1 MHSNYYQFANQDGG
15 KMKKTALVSL
25 TVFILLTGTT
35 LLQSQVNARM
45 LRYPDVSS
53 TQICFV
59 YAGDIWVV
67 TKEGGTAY
75 RLSSP
80 RGEESFPRFSPDG
93 SKIAFSGN
101 YDGNTDIYLIPS
113 MGGELHRLTHHGM
126 PDRIIDW
133 YPDGE
138 SILYAS
144 SMMSGRQRYSQFYR
158 IAKEGGLPERLP
170 VPYGEFG
177 SLSADGKI
185 LAYMPISRDF
195 RTWKRYRG
203 GMAPD
208 IWLFDLEQM
217 KAKNITNNPANDAQP
232 MWHGTTIYF
241 LSDRGP
247 NQRHNIW
254 AIDMEGE
261 NPRQITHFKEFDI
274 HFPAIGPEEIVFEA
288 GGKLYLLGLKN
299 ENQTQV
305 NINLVTDQITLKP
318 HQANVSRLVQNAE
331 ISPEGKRAIFEAR
344 GEVFSVPAEH
354 GVIRNLTTSPGV
366 AERFPA
372 WSPDGK
378 YIAYWS
384 DRSGEYELT
393 LCSAKDGSQEKK
405 LTSYGP
411 GYRYHIYWSPDSH
424 KVAFIDKSM
433 SIYIYD
439 METQKTVKVDQ
450 GLWMYEGGLRNFKP
464 GWSSDSRWLAYS
476 RGEANRD
483 NNIYLYDTKEDKKH
497 QVTSTFYNDFQ
508 PVFDPEGKYLY
519 FFSNRTF
526 SPIYGDTDNS
536 FLYANTTNIVAVSL
550 KPDIPSLLAP
560 RNDEEELEKKEAKEK
575 DEGQKKEL
583 EKEKKPEKEEVKA
596 VDITI
601 QDFEKRLVVLPP
613 KPGNY
618 NNLQAVE
625 GKILYQR
632 FPRTGSGEEAN
643 ALVYYDTK
651 EREEKT
657 ILGDVDG
664 YRLSADG
671 KKALVWKRQS
681 ASIIDIAPNQK
692 MEKQLRTGELE
703 MRVDPPAEWHQ
714 IFTDAWRLCRDFFY
728 DPGMHGVDWEAMQ
741 TQYGALLK
749 DAVTRWDVNY
759 VIGELIAELS
769 SSHTY
774 RGGGDTEREERI
786 GVGYLGID
794 WEIDN
799 GAYRIAKIIEGAPW
813 DSEVRSPLNAPGV
826 EANEGDYILAV
837 NGVPLDISKS
847 PWAAFQ
853 GLAGKTVELTVNSQP
868 TTEGAHNIIVKTLGS
883 ETRLRN
889 LAWIEQNRKY
899 VEEHSGGR
907 IGYIYVPDTSIG
919 GQNALVHQFIAQFH
933 KEGLIVDERFNSGG
947 QIPDRFI
954 ELLKR
959 PVLAFWAVRDG
970 KDWQWPPVAHFGP
983 KAMLINGWSG
993 SGGDAFPDYFR
1004 KAGLGPLIGARTW
1017 GGLIGMSG
1025 IPQLIDGGIAT
1036 VPTFRMY
1043 DPDGKWFK
1051 EGHGVDPDIEVKEDP
1066 ALLAKGTDL
1075 QLKRAVEEV
1084 LKMLEEK
1091 PFVKPSRPPYED
1103 RTVKRNKPTE

>member
-1 MHSNYYQFANQDGG
+1 MNQNGG
-15 KMKKTALVSL
+15 KMKKAILVSL
-25 TVFILLTGTT
+25 TALILLTSTT
-35 LLQSQVNARM
+35 LLYSQVNARM
-45 LRYPDVSS
+45 LRYPDVSA
-53 TQICFV
+53 THICFV

-67 TKEGGTAY
+67 AKEGGTAY
-75 RLSSP
+75 KLSSP
-80 RGEESFPRFSPDG
+80 SGEESFPQFSPDG
-93 SKIAFSGN
+93 SIISFSGN
-101 YDGNTDIYLIPS
+101 YDGNTDIYIIPS
-113 MGGELHRLTHHGM
+113 MGGKIQRLTHHGM
-126 PDRIIDW
+126 PEVMIDW
-133 YPDGE
+133 YPDGGA
-138 SILYAS
+138 ILYAS
-144 SMMSGRQRYSQFYR
+144 SMASGRQRYSQFYR
-158 IAKEGGLPERLP
+158 IAKQGGLPEKLP

-177 SLSADGKI
+177 SLSPDGQT

-208 IWLFDLEQM
+208 IWLFDLNQK
-217 KAKNITNNPANDAQP
+217 KAKNITNHPANDAHP
-232 MWHGTTIYF
+232 MWRGDTLYF

-254 AIDMEGE
+254 AMDREGQGV
-261 NPRQITHFKEFDI
+261 RQVTHFKDFDI
-274 HFPAIGPEEIVFEA
+274 HFPAIGPSEIVFEA
-288 GGKLYLLGLKN
+288 GGKLYLLNLEN

-305 NINLVTDQITLKP
+305 DIDVVTDQITLKP
-318 HQANVSRLVQNAE
+318 HKVNVSRLVQNAE
-331 ISPEGKRAIFEAR
+331 ISPHGKRALFEAR
-344 GEVFSVPAEH
+344 GEMFSLPAEH
-354 GVIRNLTTSPGV
+354 GVIRNLTASPGV
-366 AERFPA
+366 AERYPA

-378 YIAYWS
+378 HIAYWS
-384 DRSGEYELT
+384 DRSGEHELT
-393 LCSAKDGSQEKK
+393 ICSAEDGSQEQK

-411 GYRYHIYWSPDSH
+411 GYRYQIYWSPDSQ
-424 KVAFIDKSM
+424 KIAFIDKSM
-433 SIYIYD
+433 TIFIYHT
-439 METQKTVKVDQ
+439 ETQKTVKVDQ
-450 GLWMYEGGLRNFKP
+450 GLWMYEGALRNFKP
-464 GWSSDSRWLAYS
+464 GWSPDSRWLAYS
-476 RGEANRD
+476 RGEANRI
-483 NNIYLYDTKEDKKH
+483 NNIYLYDTKADKRH
-497 QVTSTFYNDFQ
+497 QVTSNFYNDFQ

-519 FFSNRTF
+519 FLSNRTF
-526 SPIYGDTDNS
+526 RPIYGDADNS
-536 FLYANTTNIVAVSL
+536 FLYANTTNVVAVSL

-560 RNDEEELEKKEAKEK
+560 RNDEEELKKEEAKEK
-575 DEGQKKEL
+575 EEDKNQKEDKNKQKEPDKKEV
-583 EKEKKPEKEEVKA
+583 KPVE
-596 VDITI
+596 ITVE
-601 QDFEKRLVVLPP
+601 DFESRLVVLPP

-632 FPRTGSGEEAN
+632 FPRTGSDEEAN
-643 ALVYYDTK
+643 ALVFYDIK

-681 ASIIDIAPNQK
+681 ASIVDVAPNQK
-692 MEKQLRTGELE
+692 MEKPLRTGELE
-703 MRVDPPAEWHQ
+703 MMVNPPAEWRQ

-728 DPGMHGVDWEAMQ
+728 DPGMHGVDWEAMRK
-741 TQYGALLK
+741 QYGALLK

-759 VIGELIAELS
+759 VIGELIAELN

-774 RGGGDTEREERI
+774 RGGGDTESEPRM

-794 WEIDN
+794 WEIDS
-799 GAYRIAKIIEGAPW
+799 GAYRIAKIIKGAPW
-813 DSEVRSPLNAPGV
+813 DSEARSPLDMPGV
-826 EANEGDYILAV
+826 EVNEGDYILAV
-837 NGVPLDISKS
+837 NGTPLDISKS

-853 GLAGKTVELTVNSQP
+853 GLAGKTVELTVNSKP
-868 TTEGAHNIIVKTLGS
+868 TTEGARKVIVETLRS

-889 LAWIEQNRKY
+889 LAWIEQNRKF
-899 VEEHSGGR
+899 VEEQSGGR

-919 GQNALVHQFIAQFH
+919 GQNELVRQFLAQFH

-959 PVLAFWAVRDG
+959 PPLAFWAVRDG

-1004 KAGLGPLIGARTW
+1004 KAGLGPLIGTRTW

-1025 IPQLIDGGIAT
+1025 IPQLIDGGVAT

-1066 ALLAKGTDL
+1066 ALLAEGTDP

-1084 LKMLEEK
+1084 LRMLGEK
-1091 PFVKPSRPPYED
+1091 AFVKPPRPPYED
-1103 RTVKRNKPTE
+1103 RSVKRK

>member
-1 MHSNYYQFANQDGG
+1 
-15 KMKKTALVSL
+15 MKKTVFVFLTALIILVGTSL
-25 TVFILLTGTT
+25 LY
-35 LLQSQVNARM
+35 SQVNARM
-45 LRYPDVSS
+45 LRYPDVSD
-53 TQICFV
+53 THICFV

-67 TKEGGTAY
+67 AKEGGTAF

-80 RGEESFPRFSPDG
+80 RGEEMFPRFSPDG
-93 SKIAFSGN
+93 TKIAFSGN

-113 MGGELHRLTHHGM
+113 MGGELQRLTHHGM
-126 PDRIIDW
+126 TDLMIDW

-138 SILYAS
+138 ALLYVS
-144 SMMSGRQRYSQFYR
+144 SMESGRQRYRQFYR
-158 IAKEGGLPERLP
+158 VAKEGGLAEKLP

-177 SLSADGKI
+177 SLSPDGKT

-208 IWLFDLEQM
+208 IWLFDLNQI
-217 KAKNITNNPANDAQP
+217 KAKNITDNPANDSQP
-232 MWHGTTIYF
+232 MWHGRTLYF

-254 AIDMEGE
+254 AMDLESE
-261 NPRQITHFKEFDI
+261 EARQITSFEDFDI
-274 HFPAIGPEEIVFEA
+274 HFPALGPSEIVFEA
-288 GGKLYLLGLKN
+288 GGKLFLLDLET

-305 NINLVTDQITLKP
+305 EINLVTDEITLKP
-318 HQANVSRLVQNAE
+318 HRVNVSKLVQNAE
-331 ISPEGKRAIFEAR
+331 ISPQGKRALFEAR

-366 AERFPA
+366 AERFPS

-378 YIAYWS
+378 HIAYWS

-393 LCSAKDGSQEKK
+393 ICSARDGSQEQK

-411 GYRYHIYWSPDSH
+411 GYRYHIYWSPDSQ
-424 KVAFIDKSM
+424 KIAFIDKSM
-433 SIYIYD
+433 TIYIYNI
-439 METQKTVKVDQ
+439 ETQKTVKVDK
-450 GLWMYEGGLRNFKP
+450 GLWKYEGSLRNFKP
-464 GWSSDSRWLAYS
+464 GWSPDSRWLAYS
-476 RGEANRD
+476 RAEANRND
-483 NNIYLYDTKEDKKH
+483 NIYLYDTKNNERH
-497 QVTSTFYNDFQ
+497 QVTSSHFNDFQ

-519 FFSNRTF
+519 FLSNRTF
-526 SPIYGDTDNS
+526 RPIYGDTDNS

-550 KPDIPSLLAP
+550 KPDIPSTLAP
-560 RNDEEELEKKEAKEK
+560 RNDDEGLKKEEEEEQNKDKNQKEDENKDKEKAKKEV
-575 DEGQKKEL
+575 
-583 EKEKKPEKEEVKA
+583 KPVE
-596 VDITI
+596 ITVA
-601 QDFEKRLVVLPP
+601 DFESRLVVLPP

-618 NNLQAVE
+618 NNIQAKE

-632 FPRTGSGEEAN
+632 YPRTGSGEEASS
-643 ALVYYDTK
+643 LVYYDLK

-671 KKALVWKRQS
+671 KKLLVWKKQS
-681 ASIIDIAPNQK
+681 AAIVDVKPDQK
-692 MEKQLRTGELE
+692 MEKPLQTGELE
-703 MRVDPPAEWHQ
+703 MMVDPRAEWRQ
-714 IFTDAWRLCRDFFY
+714 IFSDAWRLSRDFFY
-728 DPGMHGVDWEAMQ
+728 DPGMHGVDWEAMRK
-741 TQYGALLK
+741 QYGELLE

-769 SSHTY
+769 ASHTY
-774 RGGGDTEREERI
+774 RGGGDTEEEARI
-786 GVGYLGID
+786 GVGYIGVD

-799 GAYRIAKIIEGAPW
+799 GFYRIAKIIEPAPW
-813 DSEVRSPLNAPGV
+813 DSEVRSPLSMPGV
-826 EANEGDYILAV
+826 NVKEGDYILAV

-853 GLAGKTVELTVNSQP
+853 GLAGKIVELTINSKP
-868 TTEGAHNIIVKTLGS
+868 TTETARKVIVETLKS

-899 VEEHSGGR
+899 VETHSDGR
-907 IGYIYVPDTSIG
+907 IGYIYVPDTSLG
-919 GQNALVHQFIAQFH
+919 GQNELVRQFSAQFH

-954 ELLKR
+954 ELLNR
-959 PVLAFWAVRDG
+959 PALAFWAVRDG

-1004 KAGLGPLIGARTW
+1004 KAGLGPLIGTRTW
-1017 GGLIGMSG
+1017 GGLIGVSG
-1025 IPQLIDGGIAT
+1025 APRLIDGGGVT

-1066 ALLAKGTDL
+1066 AILADGTDP

-1084 LKMLEEK
+1084 LRMLEEQPFKK
-1091 PFVKPSRPPYED
+1091 PARSPYED
-1103 RTVKRNKPTE
+1103 RTVKRKK

>member
-1 MHSNYYQFANQDGG
+1 MNQDGG
-15 KMKKTALVSL
+15 KMKKTILMSLAALL
-25 TVFILLTGTT
+25 LLTSTT
-35 LLQSQVNARM
+35 LLYSQVNARM
-45 LRYPDVSS
+45 LRYPDVSA
-53 TQICFV
+53 THICFV

-67 TKEGGTAY
+67 TKEGGTAH

-101 YDGNTDIYLIPS
+101 YDGNTDIYLIS
-113 MGGELHRLTHHGM
+113 AMGGDLQRLTHHGM

-138 SILYAS
+138 AILYAS
-144 SMMSGRQRYSQFYR
+144 SMASGRQRYSQFYS
-158 IAKEGGLPERLP
+158 IAKEGGLPEKLP

-177 SLSADGKI
+177 SISPDGKI

-208 IWLFDLEQM
+208 IWLFDLNQK
-217 KAKNITNNPANDAQP
+217 KAKNITNNPANDAHP
-232 MWHGTTIYF
+232 MWHGNTLYF
-241 LSDRGP
+241 LSDRGL

-254 AIDMEGE
+254 AIDMEGQGE
-261 NPRQITHFKEFDI
+261 RQVTHFNNFDI
-274 HFPAIGPEEIVFEA
+274 HFPAIGPSEIVFEA
-288 GGKLYLLGLKN
+288 GGKLYLLDLEN

-305 NINLVTDQITLKP
+305 DINLVTDQITLKP
-318 HQANVSRLVQNAE
+318 HKENVSKLVQNAE
-331 ISPEGKRAIFEAR
+331 ISPQGKRALFEAR

-354 GVIRNLTTSPGV
+354 GVIRNLTASPGV

-372 WSPDGK
+372 WSPDGEH
-378 YIAYWS
+378 IAYWS

-393 LCSAKDGSQEKK
+393 VCSAKDGSQEQK
-405 LTSYGP
+405 LSSYGP
-411 GYRYHIYWSPDSH
+411 GYRYQIYWSPDSQ
-424 KVAFIDKSM
+424 KIAFVDKSM
-433 SIYIYD
+433 SIHIYD
-439 METQKTVKVDQ
+439 LETQKTVKADQ
-450 GLWMYEGGLRNFKP
+450 GLWMYEGDLRNFKP
-464 GWSSDSRWLAYS
+464 GWSPDSRWLAYS
-476 RGEANRD
+476 RGEANRL
-483 NNIYLYDTKEDKKH
+483 NNLYLFDTKENKRY
-497 QVTSTFYNDFQ
+497 QVTSSFYNDSQ
-508 PVFDPEGKYLY
+508 PVFDPGGKYLY

-560 RNDEEELEKKEAKEK
+560 RNDEEEAKKEEAAEKEK
-575 DEGQKKEL
+575 DQKE
-583 EKEKKPEKEEVKA
+583 EADKEKKPEKEEVKA

-618 NNLQAVE
+618 NNLQAAE

-643 ALVYYDTK
+643 PLVYYDTK

-671 KKALVWKRQS
+671 KKVLVWKRQS
-681 ASIIDIAPNQK
+681 ASIVDVAPNQK
-692 MEKQLRTGELE
+692 MEKPLRTDELE
-703 MRVDPPAEWHQ
+703 MMVDPRAEWRQ

-728 DPGMHGVDWEAMQ
+728 DQGMHGVDWEAMRK
-741 TQYGALLK
+741 QYGTLLK

-759 VIGELIAELS
+759 VIGELIAELNA
-769 SSHTY
+769 SHTY
-774 RGGGDTEREERI
+774 RGGGDTESETRM

-794 WEIDN
+794 WEIDS

-813 DSEVRSPLNAPGV
+813 DSEVKSPLHMPGV
-826 EANEGDYILAV
+826 EAKEGDYILAV
-837 NGVPLDISKS
+837 NGTPLDISKS

-853 GLAGKTVELTVNSQP
+853 GLAGKTVELTVNSKP
-868 TTEGAHNIIVKTLGS
+868 TIEGAREVIVETLAS

-899 VEEHSGGR
+899 VEDHSNGR

-919 GQNALVHQFIAQFH
+919 GQNELVRQFLAQFH

-959 PVLAFWAVRDG
+959 PALAFWAVRDG

-1004 KAGLGPLIGARTW
+1004 KAGLGPLIGTRTW

-1025 IPQLIDGGIAT
+1025 IPQLIDGGVAT

-1066 ALLAKGTDL
+1066 ALLAEGTDP

-1084 LKMLEEK
+1084 LKMLGEK
-1091 PFVKPSRPPYED
+1091 PFVKPPRPAYED
-1103 RTVKRNKPTE
+1103 RTVKRK

>member
-1 MHSNYYQFANQDGG
+1 MNPKEG
-15 KMKKTALVSL
+15 KMKKTVLWSIFTLIILTSTSL
-25 TVFILLTGTT
+25 LHG
-35 LLQSQVNARM
+35 QVNARM
-45 LRYPDVSS
+45 LRYPDVS
-53 TQICFV
+53 TTHICFIF
-59 YAGDIWVV
+59 AGDIWIVA
-67 TKEGGTAY
+67 KEGGTAF

-80 RGEESFPRFSPDG
+80 RGEELFPRFSPDG
-93 SKIAFSGN
+93 IKIAFNGN

-113 MGGELHRLTHHGM
+113 MGGELQRLTHHGM
-126 PDRIIDW
+126 TDRIIDW

-138 SILYAS
+138 AILYVS
-144 SMMSGRQRYSQFYR
+144 SMESGRQRYSQFYR
-158 IAKEGGLPERLP
+158 LVKEGGMPEKLPI
-170 VPYGEFG
+170 PYGEFG
-177 SLSADGKI
+177 AISPDGKT

-208 IWLFDLEQM
+208 IWLFDLAQGQ
-217 KAKNITNNPANDAQP
+217 AKNITDNPANDTQP
-232 MWHGTTIYF
+232 MWHGRTLYF

-254 AIDMEGE
+254 AIDLESE
-261 NPRQITHFKEFDI
+261 DVRQVTHFEDFDI
-274 HFPAIGPEEIVFEA
+274 HFPAIGPSDIVFEA
-288 GGKLYLLGLKN
+288 RGKLFLLDLKT
-299 ENQTQV
+299 ETQTQV
-305 NINLVTDQITLKP
+305 DINLVTDQITLKP
-318 HQANVSRLVQNAE
+318 HKTSVSSLAQNAE
-331 ISPEGKRAIFEAR
+331 ISPKGKRALFEAR

-378 YIAYWS
+378 HIAYWS

-393 LCSAKDGSQEKK
+393 ICSANDGSKEQK
-405 LTSYGP
+405 LTTYGP
-411 GYRYHIYWSPDSH
+411 GYRYQIYWSPDSH
-424 KVAFIDKSM
+424 KIAFIDKSM
-433 SIYIYD
+433 TIYIYNT
-439 METQKTVKVDQ
+439 ETQKTIKVDQ
-450 GLWMYEGGLRNFKP
+450 GLWKYEGSLRNFKP
-464 GWSSDSRWLAYS
+464 GWSPDSRWLAYS
-476 RGEANRD
+476 RGEANRND
-483 NNIYLYDTKEDKKH
+483 NIYIYDTKNNKQY
-497 QVTSTFYNDFQ
+497 QVTSSYYSDFQ

-519 FFSNRTF
+519 FLSNRTF
-526 SPIYGDTDNS
+526 RPIYGDTDNS

-550 KPDIPSLLAP
+550 KSDIPSLLAP
-560 RNDEEELEKKEAKEK
+560 RNDEEELKKEETKEK
-575 DEGQKKEL
+575 
-583 EKEKKPEKEEVKA
+583 EKEKKQKEDKDKEKEPDKKETKPVE
-596 VDITI
+596 ITI
-601 QDFEKRLVVLPP
+601 EDFEKRLVVLPP

-618 NNLQAVE
+618 NNIQAIE

-643 ALVYYDTK
+643 PLVYYDLK

-657 ILGDVDG
+657 VIGDVDG

-671 KKALVWKRQS
+671 KKLLVWKKQS
-681 ASIIDIAPNQK
+681 SAIIDVKPDQK
-692 MEKQLRTGELE
+692 MEKPLRTSELE
-703 MRVDPPAEWHQ
+703 MMVDPRAEWRQ
-714 IFTDAWRLCRDFFY
+714 IFTDAWRFSRDFFY
-728 DPGMHGVDWEAMQ
+728 DEGMHGVDWEAMRK
-741 TQYGALLK
+741 QYGELLK
-749 DAVTRWDVNY
+749 DAVTRWDVNF

-774 RGGGDTEREERI
+774 RGGGDTEGEARI

-794 WEIDN
+794 WEVDS
-799 GAYRIAKIIEGAPW
+799 GFYRVAKIIDGAPW
-813 DSEVRSPLNAPGV
+813 DSEVRSPLNMPGV
-826 EANEGDYILAV
+826 EVKEGDYILAV

-853 GLAGKTVELTVNSQP
+853 GLAGKTVELTVNNKP
-868 TTEGAHNIIVKTLGS
+868 APEGARKVIVKTLGS

-907 IGYIYVPDTSIG
+907 IGYIYVQDTSIG
-919 GQNALVHQFIAQFH
+919 GQNELVRQFSAQFH
-933 KEGLIVDERFNSGG
+933 KEGLIIDERFNSGG

-959 PVLAFWAVRDG
+959 PALAFWAVRDG

-1004 KAGLGPLIGARTW
+1004 KAGLGPLIGTRTW
-1017 GGLIGMSG
+1017 GGLIGVSG
-1025 IPQLIDGGIAT
+1025 APQLIDGGGVT

-1043 DPDGKWFK
+1043 DPDGKWFR

-1066 ALLAKGTDL
+1066 AILAKGTDP
-1075 QLKRAVEEV
+1075 QLERAVDEV
-1084 LKMLEEK
+1084 LRTLEEQPFKK
-1091 PFVKPSRPPYED
+1091 PARPPYED
-1103 RTVKRNKPTE
+1103 RTVKKK

>member
-1 MHSNYYQFANQDGG
+1 M
-15 KMKKTALVSL
+15 
-25 TVFILLTGTT
+25 
-35 LLQSQVNARM
+35 
-45 LRYPDVSS
+45 
-53 TQICFV
+53 
-59 YAGDIWVV
+59 
-67 TKEGGTAY
+67 
-75 RLSSP
+75 
-80 RGEESFPRFSPDG
+80 FPRFSPDG
-93 SKIAFSGN
+93 KNIAFSGN
-101 YDGNTDIYLIPS
+101 YDGNTDIYHIPS
-113 MGGELHRLTHHGM
+113 MGGELQRLTHQGM
-126 PDRIIDW
+126 TDLMIDW

-138 SILYAS
+138 AILYVS
-144 SMMSGRQRYSQFYR
+144 SMESGRQRYRQFYR
-158 IAKEGGLPERLP
+158 IAKKGGLAEKLP

-177 SLSADGKI
+177 SLSPDGKT

-208 IWLFDLEQM
+208 IWLFDLNQIQ
-217 KAKNITNNPANDAQP
+217 AKNITNNPANDSQP
-232 MWHGTTIYF
+232 MWHSRTLFF

-254 AIDMEGE
+254 AMDLESE
-261 NPRQITHFKEFDI
+261 EARQITNFEDFDI
-274 HFPAIGPEEIVFEA
+274 HFPAIGPSEIVFEA
-288 GGKLYLLGLKN
+288 GGKLFLLDLET

-305 NINLVTDQITLKP
+305 EINLVTDQITLKP
-318 HQANVSRLVQNAE
+318 HKVNVSKLVKNTE
-331 ISPEGKRAIFEAR
+331 ISPQGKRALFEAR

-378 YIAYWS
+378 HIAYWS

-393 LCSAKDGSQEKK
+393 ICSARDGSQEQK

-424 KVAFIDKSM
+424 KIAFIDKSM
-433 SIYIYD
+433 TIYIYNI
-439 METQKTVKVDQ
+439 ETQKTIKVDQ
-450 GLWMYEGGLRNFKP
+450 GLWKYEGSLQNFKP
-464 GWSSDSRWLAYS
+464 GWSPDSRWLAYS
-476 RGEANRD
+476 RGEANRND
-483 NNIYLYDTKEDKKH
+483 NIYLYDTKNNERQ
-497 QVTSTFYNDFQ
+497 QVTSSYYNDSQ

-519 FFSNRTF
+519 FLSNRTF
-526 SPIYGDTDNS
+526 NPIYGDTDNS

-550 KPDIPSLLAP
+550 KPDIPSPLAP
-560 RNDEEELEKKEAKEK
+560 RNDDEGLKKEEAEEKKEDKNQKEDKNKEKEPDKKEAKPVE
-575 DEGQKKEL
+575 
-583 EKEKKPEKEEVKA
+583 
-596 VDITI
+596 ITVE
-601 QDFEKRLVVLPP
+601 DFESRLVVLPP
-613 KPGNY
+613 KHGNY
-618 NNLQAVE
+618 NNIQATE

-632 FPRTGSGEEAN
+632 FPRTGSGEEASS
-643 ALVYYDTK
+643 LVYYDLK

-671 KKALVWKRQS
+671 KKLLVWKKQS
-681 ASIIDIAPNQK
+681 AAIVDVKPDQK
-692 MEKQLRTGELE
+692 MEKPLHTGELE
-703 MRVDPPAEWHQ
+703 MMVDPRAEWRQ
-714 IFTDAWRLCRDFFY
+714 IFSDAWRLSRDFFY
-728 DPGMHGVDWEAMQ
+728 DPGMHGVDWEAMRK
-741 TQYGALLK
+741 QYGELLE

-774 RGGGDTEREERI
+774 RGGGDTEEEAKI

-799 GAYRIAKIIEGAPW
+799 GIYRIAKIIDGAPW
-813 DSEVRSPLNAPGV
+813 NSEVRSPLSMPG
-826 EANEGDYILAV
+826 ANVKEGDYILAV

-853 GLAGKTVELTVNSQP
+853 GLAGKIVELTINSKP
-868 TTEGAHNIIVKTLGS
+868 TTESARKVIVETLES

-889 LAWIEQNRKY
+889 LAWIEQNRKD
-899 VEEHSGGR
+899 VEGHSNGR

-919 GQNALVHQFIAQFH
+919 GQNELVRQFLAQFH

-959 PVLAFWAVRDG
+959 PALAFWAVRDG
-970 KDWQWPPVAHFGP
+970 EDWQWPPVAHFGP

-1004 KAGLGPLIGARTW
+1004 KAGLGPLIGTRTW

-1025 IPQLIDGGIAT
+1025 APQLIDGGVVT

-1043 DPDGKWFK
+1043 DPNGEWFK

-1066 ALLAKGTDL
+1066 AILAEGTDP
-1075 QLKRAVEEV
+1075 QLKRAVDEV
-1084 LKMLEEK
+1084 LRMLEDQPFKK
-1091 PFVKPSRPPYED
+1091 PGRPPYED
-1103 RTVKRNKPTE
+1103 RTVKRKK

>member
-1 MHSNYYQFANQDGG
+1 
-15 KMKKTALVSL
+15 MKKTVFVSL
-25 TVFILLTGTT
+25 TALILLASTT
-35 LLQSQVNARM
+35 LLYSQVNARM
-45 LRYPDVSS
+45 LRYPDVSA
-53 TQICFV
+53 THICFV

-67 TKEGGTAY
+67 AKEGGTAH

-80 RGEESFPRFSPDG
+80 SGEESFPRFSPDG
-93 SKIAFSGN
+93 SKISFSGN
-101 YDGNTDIYLIPS
+101 YDGNTDIYFIPS
-113 MGGELHRLTHHGM
+113 MGGELRRLTHHGM
-126 PDRIIDW
+126 PDRMIDW

-138 SILYAS
+138 AILYAS
-144 SMMSGRQRYSQFYR
+144 SMASGRQRYSQFYR
-158 IAKEGGLPERLP
+158 IAKEGGLPEKLP

-177 SLSADGKI
+177 SLSPDGQI

-208 IWLFDLEQM
+208 IWLFDLNQ
-217 KAKNITNNPANDAQP
+217 KKTKNITSNPANDSQP
-232 MWHGTTIYF
+232 MWHGNTLYF

-254 AIDMEGE
+254 AIDMEDQGV
-261 NPRQITHFKEFDI
+261 RQVTHFKDFDI
-274 HFPAIGPEEIVFEA
+274 HFPAIGPSEIVFEA
-288 GGKLYLLGLKN
+288 GGKLYLLDLEN

-305 NINLVTDQITLKP
+305 DIDVVTDQITLKP
-318 HQANVSRLVQNAE
+318 HKANVSRLVQNAE
-331 ISPEGKRAIFEAR
+331 ISPKGKRALFEAR
-344 GEVFSVPAEH
+344 GEVFSLPAEH
-354 GVIRNLTTSPGV
+354 GVIRNLTASPGV
-366 AERFPA
+366 AERYPA

-378 YIAYWS
+378 HIAYWS

-393 LCSAKDGSQEKK
+393 ICNAKDGSQEQK

-411 GYRYHIYWSPDSH
+411 GYRYRIYWAPDSQ
-424 KVAFIDKSM
+424 KIAFIDKTM
-433 SIYIYD
+433 SIHIYD
-439 METQKTVKVDQ
+439 IKTQKTVKVDQ
-450 GLWMYEGGLRNFKP
+450 GLWMYEGSLRNFKP
-464 GWSSDSRWLAYS
+464 GWSPDSRWLAYS
-476 RGEANRD
+476 RGEANRI
-483 NNIYLYDTKEDKKH
+483 NNIYLYDTKVDKRH
-497 QVTSTFYNDFQ
+497 QVTSNFYNDFQ

-519 FFSNRTF
+519 FLSNRTF
-526 SPIYGDTDNS
+526 RPIYGDADNS
-536 FLYANTTNIVAVSL
+536 FLYANTTNVVAVSL
-550 KPDIPSLLAP
+550 KLDIPSLLAP
-560 RNDEEELEKKEAKEK
+560 RNDEEELKKEEEEEKKEDKNQKEDK
-575 DEGQKKEL
+575 NKQKEPDKKEV
-583 EKEKKPEKEEVKA
+583 KPVE
-596 VDITI
+596 ITI
-601 QDFEKRLVVLPP
+601 EDFESRLVVLLP

-618 NNLQAVE
+618 NNLQAAE

-632 FPRTGSGEEAN
+632 FPRTGSAEEAN
-643 ALVYYDTK
+643 ALVFYDIK

-681 ASIIDIAPNQK
+681 ASIVDVAPNQK
-692 MEKQLRTGELE
+692 MEKPLRTGELE
-703 MRVDPPAEWHQ
+703 MTVNPPAEWRQ

-728 DPGMHGVDWEAMQ
+728 DPGMHGVDWEAMRK
-741 TQYGALLK
+741 QYGALLK

-759 VIGELIAELS
+759 VIGELISELNA
-769 SSHTY
+769 SHTY
-774 RGGGDTEREERI
+774 RGGGDTEREPRI
-786 GVGYLGID
+786 GTGYLGID
-794 WEIDN
+794 WEIDS

-813 DSEVRSPLNAPGV
+813 DSEARSPLDMPGV
-826 EANEGDYILAV
+826 EVNEGDYILAV
-837 NGVPLDISKS
+837 NGTPLDILKS

-853 GLAGKTVELTVNSQP
+853 GLAGKTVELTVNSKP
-868 TTEGAHNIIVKTLGS
+868 TTEGARKVIVETLGS

-889 LAWIEQNRKY
+889 LAWIEQNRKF
-899 VEEHSGGR
+899 VEEQSGGR

-919 GQNALVHQFIAQFH
+919 GQNELVRQFLAQFH

-959 PVLAFWAVRDG
+959 PPLAFWAVRDG

-1004 KAGLGPLIGARTW
+1004 KAGLGPLIGTRTW

-1025 IPQLIDGGIAT
+1025 IPQLIDGGVAT

-1066 ALLAKGTDL
+1066 ALLAEGTDP

-1084 LKMLEEK
+1084 LRMLGEK
-1091 PFVKPSRPPYED
+1091 AFVKPARPLYED
-1103 RTVKRNKPTE
+1103 RTAKRK